1 MAVPEQ
7 TPYIEH
13 TGNSVTTSFALK
25 FQCESKDHL
34 IVLIDD
40 IEPPIATWSLTGGNV
55 VFTTAP
61 AAGKKITLQRN
72 TPFSRTTDYQS
83 YNNSFRPPV
92 VNKDFDWIWLKLQEL
107 GVADWILGARIDAL
121 KNYVDRKDD
130 ELKAYL
136 MEEIRKQGVALDQL
150 DDYYNYLMQRLAQI
164 AVDKGWDASFV
175 VDGDKNQHQINE
187 EQNYLNENLAFHYDP
202 LSISINRVLY
212 HKITEQVSIKDFGAI
227 GDGTSHT
234 LQEWVDSGKFV
245 NLAAIQAKFPFV
257 SSLSQ
262 SIDWCA
268 TQHAVLNAQNI
279 HIPKG
284 TYISSDLVK
293 FPQNTTPYNVG
304 SASSGIKIY
313 GDGVKS
319 CFKRNDIR
327 PATYTLTTDGRST
340 TQASDE
346 ANLAEACFSVHAP
359 YTSIRHM
366 TIADSAIALYLG
378 QDYARAFT
386 ATSNLSA
393 VHKSNFEGLAIDRCG
408 TGILLL
414 ATGGNHYCNFS
425 DIHFSRCQI
434 DTDLRASYWWKVVQ
448 NRGDSN
454 NNRNTFTRIRSAR
467 SRIGFWN
474 RCGDSNNLVSWHAES
489 MPSSLNPFPL
499 PAGLPHD
506 LILNTAIVFSGS
518 NQLNTVSHSFAED
531 VALHVYNDGYENR
544 FFGNGFTED
553 KIVMKQ
559 LPKEWRGRYV
569 MRDRGIGYADNVF
582 EAFPEMPVAGALYL
596 GLGISANEPAPNG
609 VRVVSRDFW
618 HQPRSST
625 RGSFGRKFQ
634 IETGAISAS
643 TPLAFTIWGN
653 FDASTSGM
661 VELDIVGR
669 CDVEGQTSTYILKA
683 LANVYKASTRVPS
696 RYSIHK
702 IFASRTTGQGTSDTA
717 DASQMTASLQI
728 NPIVGQELQVVLNCP
743 LDLTSATV
751 FVKQRVAK

>member
-13 TGNSVTTSFALK
+13 TGNGVTTSFALK

-34 IVLIDD
+34 IVLVDEV
-40 IEPPIATWSLTGGNV
+40 EPPIATWSLTGGNL

-61 AAGKKITLQRN
+61 SSGQKITIQRN
-72 TPFSRTTDYQS
+72 TPFSRTVDYQS
-83 YNNSFRPPV
+83 FNNSFRPQS
-92 VNKDFDWIWLKLQEL
+92 VNGDFDRLWLKLQEL
-107 GVADWILGARIDAL
+107 GVANWLL

-130 ELKAYL
+130 EIKAYL

-150 DDYYNYLMQRLAQI
+150 DEYYNYLMERLAQI

-187 EQNYLNENLAFHYDP
+187 EQDYLNKNLAFQFDP

-212 HKITEQVSIKDFGAI
+212 DKITEQVSIKDFGAI
-227 GDGTSHT
+227 GDGTLHT
-234 LQEWVDSGKFV
+234 LQEWVDSGKFTD
-245 NLAAIQAKFPFV
+245 LTAIQVKFPFV
-257 SSLSQ
+257 KSLTQ

-279 HIPKG
+279 HAPKG
-284 TYISSDLVK
+284 TYVFSDLVK
-293 FPQNTTPYNVG
+293 LPQNTTPYNVG

-313 GDGVKS
+313 GDGIKS

-340 TQASDE
+340 TQESDE
-346 ANLAEACFSVHAP
+346 ANLTEACVSIHSP
-359 YTSIRHM
+359 YTSIKNM
-366 TIADSAIALYLG
+366 TIADSAVGLYLG

-408 TGILLL
+408 TGVLML

-474 RCGDSNNLVSWHAES
+474 RCGDSNNIICWHAET
-489 MPSSLNPFPL
+489 MPSSLNPFSL
-499 PAGLPHD
+499 PAGLPTD
-506 LILNTAIVFSGS
+506 LILSTAIIFSGS
-518 NQLNTVSHSFAED
+518 NQLNTVSHSFAEA

-553 KIVMKQ
+553 KIIMKRS
-559 LPKEWRGRYV
+559 PKEWRSRYV

-582 EAFPEMPVAGALYL
+582 ESFPEMPVAGALYL
-596 GLGISANEPAPNG
+596 GLGASVNNPAPNG
-609 VRVVSRDFW
+609 VRVVSKDFW
-618 HQPRSST
+618 HQPKT
-625 RGSFGRKFQ
+625 NLRGSFERWFE
-634 IETGAISAS
+634 IETGEIAAS
-643 TPLAFTIWGN
+643 TPVAFTIWGN
-653 FDASTSGM
+653 YDANASGM
-661 VELDIVGR
+661 IEIDIVGR
-669 CDVEGQTSTYILKA
+669 CDITGQTSTYILKA

-702 IFASRTTGQGTSDTA
+702 IFASRTTGQGFSDVA
-717 DASQMTASLQI
+717 DVSQIIASLQV
-728 NPIVGQELQVVLNCP
+728 NPDVDQELQVVLNCP
-743 LDLTSATV
+743 QALTSATI
-751 FVKQRVAK
+751 FIKQKVAK